1 PADGRAEAV
10 EDDNEP
16 TMEEK
21 LMQLGIIEKEKEDNP
36 SNSTHTLMPILPNA
50 DSVVVLLR
58 QALRSNDNLLLAQ
71 CLNVL
76 DPTVRKNSVHSLSSV
91 DALELFRSLVQ
102 RLKSG

>member
-36 SNSTHTLMPILPNA
+36 SNSTHTLMMPILLLLPNA
-50 DSVVVLLR
+50 DSVVGTILLR

-76 DPTVRKNSVHSLSSV
+76 DPT
-91 DALELFRSLVQ
+91 
-102 RLKSG
+102 